1 MVPNS
6 GFGGVFATLIT
17 ILFGHLYVYQ
27 FYRYYLQ
34 TSIFRKQTRVSMFVS
49 AQTVIHYATSVFL
62 QKEFLYQSSAHSFL
76 PLTRRWEK
84 EEKKSE
90 RRARKRRF
98 GVKVRY
104 WNTNN
109 SVSLLLYALKFPSTV
124 PRPFPTFLSFFSRDS
139 RHIRVVSLVSRVTIL
154 YFCLVVCLSP

>member
-17 ILFGHLYVYQ
+17 IPFGHLYVYQ

-62 QKEFLYQSSAHSFL
+62 QKEFLYQSSARSFL
-76 PLTRRWEK
+76 PLTRR
-84 EEKKSE
+84 
-90 RRARKRRF
+90 
-98 GVKVRY
+98 
-104 WNTNN
+104 
-109 SVSLLLYALKFPSTV
+109 
-124 PRPFPTFLSFFSRDS
+124 
-139 RHIRVVSLVSRVTIL
+139 
-154 YFCLVVCLSP
+154 